1 MASYSLM
8 VLVSYV
14 PEYLKGFQ
22 LRQPAVSTSPHGMT
36 RLMLPIA
43 AVTLKGPW
51 PSTLILFLP
60 VLFWVCFFHIIWRT
74 SLFRSARSFFC
85 VLLMSVSLPLERIF
99 FHIRAFHFPL
109 FQVSGTCHSGSCTNS
124 CAISSEMIRVLI
136 TFQIYIESDHCWLF
150 QLYCHI
156 TSKITSSAVAQGYNS
171 LICFPNFFLLLLSL
185 FLFFGGVSDFIT
197 VIKLNFYSNWAS
209 LRKSVRVLLYFY
221 FFNIFS
227 GV

>member
-22 LRQPAVSTSPHGMT
+22 LRQPTVSISLHGMT
-36 RLMLPIA
+36 GLMLPIGT
-43 AVTLKGPW
+43 VTLKGHW
-51 PSTLILFLP
+51 PSTLVLCLP
-60 VLFWVCFFHIIWRT
+60 VLFWVCFFHIICRT
-74 SLFRSARSFFC
+74 SLFRSARSYFC

-150 QLYCHI
+150 QLYCPRSPHLLWLRVI
-156 TSKITSSAVAQGYNS
+156 TVWSVFLTSSS
-171 LICFPNFFLLLLSL
+171 S
-185 FLFFGGVSDFIT
+185 
-197 VIKLNFYSNWAS
+197 YSP
-209 LRKSVRVLLYFY
+209 
-221 FFNIFS
+221 
-227 GV
+227 